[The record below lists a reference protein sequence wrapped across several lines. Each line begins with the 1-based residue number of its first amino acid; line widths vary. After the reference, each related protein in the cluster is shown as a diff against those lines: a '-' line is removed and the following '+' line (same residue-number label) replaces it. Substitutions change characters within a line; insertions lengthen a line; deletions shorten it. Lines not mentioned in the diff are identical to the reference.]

1 MKQRKTTENY
11 LKAIYLLSKT
21 GDVHGTNIAEYLGVT
36 KPTVSVSLK
45 SLESEGY
52 LSLER
57 DKSVHLTSKGRKI
70 AESIYEKNKTLK
82 DFLLSLGVSEN
93 TASKCGKLFGTE
105 KDNRQKGIVKR
116 SDKPNGS
123 LKSSLRH
130 NPAES
135 RIYALDAFHAV
146 LQPS

>member
-52 LSLER
+52 LYLER

-93 TASKCGKLFGTE
+93 TASKDACE
-105 KDNRQKGIVKR
+105 MEHAV
-116 SDKPNGS
+116 S
-123 LKSSLRH
+123 
-130 NPAES
+130 AES
-135 RIYALDAFHAV
+135 FSALKKIIGCKDM
-146 LQPS
+146 

>member
-45 SLESEGY
+45 SLESEEY
-52 LSLER
+52 LYLER

-93 TASKCGKLFGTE
+93 TASKDACE
-105 KDNRQKGIVKR
+105 MEHAV
-116 SDKPNGS
+116 S
-123 LKSSLRH
+123 
-130 NPAES
+130 AES
-135 RIYALDAFHAV
+135 FSALKKIIGCKDM
-146 LQPS
+146 

>member
-11 LKAIYLLSKT
+11 LKAICLLSKT

-52 LSLER
+52 LYLER

-70 AESIYEKNKTLK
+70 AESIYEKNKALK

-93 TASKCGKLFGTE
+93 TASKDACE
-105 KDNRQKGIVKR
+105 MEHAV
-116 SDKPNGS
+116 S
-123 LKSSLRH
+123 
-130 NPAES
+130 AES
-135 RIYALDAFHAV
+135 FSALKKIIGCKDM
-146 LQPS
+146 